1 MSLHVYDPIRKKK
14 VEFKPVVDGK
24 VGMYFCGMTVQGEP
38 HVGHMLATLTGD
50 MVRRYLVHKGYDVVL
65 AQNFTD
71 IDDKILQK
79 ASEEGVEYQDVAQ
92 RNIDLFFKFSE
103 ALNILPA
110 TVYPKATEHIAEM
123 HELIEALI
131 EKGHAY
137 VSGGDVYYDVKSF
150 NDYGR
155 LSGRRVNELLSGVRV
170 DVVEGKRDDLDFA
183 LWKAAPEDEP
193 GFESPWGWGRP
204 GWHIEC
210 SAMSMKYCGQ
220 TLDFHGGGLDLKF
233 PHHENERAQSEAATG
248 QTFANAWLHNG
259 MVTVHGEKM
268 SKSEGNYVSMTQ
280 LLEWYEPETV
290 RFYLLSTHFR
300 SRAEFDREQLDR
312 AGQGLDRIREFSLG
326 LHERLARAPEA
337 LEVQGEAGQSLVKAS
352 ELALERWTEAMDDDF
367 NTGGAIGHVFE
378 LVKEF
383 NRLVA
388 EDDEG
393 LSADRGA
400 LQTALEALKT
410 MAGVL
415 GLFKEGLPAER
426 KLEVPKEVMQWVADR
441 EAARAA
447 KDWAEADRLRDLVA
461 DAGFEIMDGSGGSQV
476 RKK

>member
-38 HVGHMLATLTGD
+38 HVGHMLAALTGD
-50 MVRRYLVHKGYDVVL
+50 MVRRYLEHKGFEVTL

-71 IDDKILQK
+71 IDDKILAK
-79 ASEEGVEYQDVAQ
+79 ADEEGVSYQDVAQ
-92 RNIDLFFKFSE
+92 RNIDLFFKFSD
-103 ALNILPA
+103 ALNIQHA

-123 HELIEALI
+123 HEIIEKLI

-137 VSGGDVYYDVKSF
+137 ESGGDVYYNVKSF
-150 NDYGR
+150 DDYGR
-155 LSGRRVNELLSGVRV
+155 LSGRRISELRSGVRM
-170 DVVEGKRDDLDFA
+170 DVVDGKRDDLDFA
-183 LWKAAPEDEP
+183 LWKSAPKEEP

-248 QTFANAWLHNG
+248 QTFSNAWLHNG

-268 SKSEGNYVSMTQ
+268 SKSDGNYVSMTQ

-312 AGQGLDRIREFSLG
+312 AGASLDRIREFSLG
-326 LHERLARAPEA
+326 LHERLAKAPEN
-337 LEVQGEAGQSLVKAS
+337 LEVQSEAGQSLMAAS
-352 ELALERWTEAMDDDF
+352 AQAEERWTEAMDDDF
-367 NTGGAIGHVFE
+367 NTGGAIGHIFE

-393 LSADRGA
+393 LSADRRG
-400 LQTALEALKT
+400 LEAALAAMET
-410 MAGVL
+410 MANVL
-415 GLFKEGLPAER
+415 GLFKDGLPKER
-426 KLEVPKEVMQWVADR
+426 QLEVSEELMQWVADR

-447 KDWAEADRLRDLVA
+447 KDWAEADRLRDLIVE
-461 DAGFEIMDGSGGSQV
+461 AGFEILDGAGGSQV

>member
-1 MSLHVYDPIRKKK
+1 MPLQVYDPIRKKK
-14 VEFKPVVDGK
+14 VEFKPVAPGK

-38 HVGHMLATLTGD
+38 HVGHMLAALTGD
-50 MVRRYLVHKGYDVVL
+50 MVRRYMEHNGFEVTL

-79 ASEEGVEYQDVAQ
+79 ASEEGVDYQVVAQ
-92 RNIDLFFKFSE
+92 RNIDLYFRFSD
-103 ALNILPA
+103 ALNIQHA

-123 HELIEALI
+123 HTLI
-131 EKGHAY
+131 EKLIEEGHAY

-150 NDYGR
+150 DDYGR
-155 LSGRRVNELLSGVRV
+155 LSGRRISEMRSGVRV
-170 DVVEGKRDDLDFA
+170 EVVDGKRDDIDFA
-183 LWKAAPEDEP
+183 LWKAAPENEP
-193 GFESPWGWGRP
+193 GFKSPWGWGRP

-210 SAMSMKYCGQ
+210 SAMSMKYCGE

-248 QTFANAWLHNG
+248 HTFANCWLHNG
-259 MVTVHGEKM
+259 MVTVAGEKM

-290 RFYLLSTHFR
+290 RYYLLSTHFR

-312 AGQGLDRIREFSLG
+312 AHSSLDRIRECSLG
-326 LHERLARAPEA
+326 MHERLASAPEA
-337 LEVQGEAGQSLVKAS
+337 LEVKSQVGQALTEASK
-352 ELALERWTEAMDDDF
+352 LALERWTEAMDDDF
-367 NTGGAIGHVFE
+367 NTGGAIGHIFE

-393 LSADRGA
+393 LSADRA
-400 LQTALEALKT
+400 ALKAALDSLET
-410 MAGVL
+410 MTGVL
-415 GLFKEGLPAER
+415 GLFADGLPIER
-426 KLEVPKEVMQWVADR
+426 KVDVPEEVTAWLRDR
-441 EAARAA
+441 DAARAA
-447 KDWAEADRLRDLVA
+447 KDWAEADRLRDLITE
-461 DAGFEIMDGSGGSQV
+461 AGFDILDSGSGSQV